1 MTGRFVV
8 RKVPEALTREQKRF
22 GGVPCSDL
30 HLMKTLQSWEC
41 TDGFVLVLAGW
52 VPPLAAG
59 WHDCSGDAIGRR
71 WLGEGVYDR
80 ETE

>member
-1 MTGRFVV
+1 M
-8 RKVPEALTREQKRF
+8 Q
-22 GGVPCSDL
+22 DL

-41 TDGFVLVLAGW
+41 TDGFVLVSAGW
-52 VPPLAAG
+52 VPLLAAG

-71 WLGEGVYDR
+71 RLGEGVYDR

>member
-1 MTGRFVV
+1 MAGRFVV

-41 TDGFVLVLAGW
+41 TDGFVLVLVGW
-52 VPPLAAG
+52 VPPGCWLARLL
-59 WHDCSGDAIGRR
+59 RR
-71 WLGEGVYDR
+71 RDR
-80 ETE
+80 EKVARRRSLR